1 MGRRALRK
9 IDADLDLSW
18 HLREFESLTAP
29 FIATEMFQRDAPLE
43 VEVGCGKGL
52 FMSTASGDLPDR
64 NFVGIE
70 IASKYAS
77 FAAARLAKS
86 ERDNALLIHGDAQK
100 FFHDYLPLESLDAV
114 HVYFPDPWWKKRHRK
129 RRIMNEGFLLDVH
142 RALKTG
148 GQLHFWTD
156 VKEYFDE
163 ALELIREKI
172 PLSGPQHV
180 EERVSSHNLDYR
192 THFER
197 RMRLHNEPV
206 YRSEFTKTASS
217 TA

>member
-114 HVYFPDPWWKKRHRK
+114 HVYFPGGEQRFQ
-129 RRIMNEGFLLDVH
+129 EQTT
-142 RALKTG
+142 LKPTSTSMH
-148 GQLHFWTD
+148 L
-156 VKEYFDE
+156 V
-163 ALELIREKI
+163 L
-172 PLSGPQHV
+172 
-180 EERVSSHNLDYR
+180 
-192 THFER
+192 
-197 RMRLHNEPV
+197 
-206 YRSEFTKTASS
+206 RSRPCRSP
-217 TA
+217 